1 MENMQLIKELIGLVI
16 PKVSSDLF
24 SENIYE
30 ELDDILNQENYTDN
44 REGLLRRL
52 SEATKKRRKVSNNY
66 KKRIKKVTYRI
77 LLENT
82 TDENE
87 KDKIIEQTLIPN
99 EADIDVNLRQ
109 LDKAEDNSSQI
120 TLLSLQNFQTDKG
133 KLLGSLNNKTVH
145 TNITSDGLVN
155 SIQQVDNAVLT
166 NETRDKIADEY
177 IYKEVYDENSLFQ
190 KDDYEFEDI
199 EDTEPPNNTLGLT
212 GMDLDSINSIELLSD
227 LMDENGT
234 LIEYFSSIEYIEFN
248 ESAYEDHLLTQMGGE
263 FLEHLNATN
272 YTVMDIQVEEREIIK
287 TANESSNTLRNL
299 GDNWDSSY
307 YGQKKISNVKSIFDK
322 SFLGLSMKKYTET
335 INYPHNGKIYVE
347 TVFSLGA
354 LKYTIDKQEQYSN
367 NHILIKNT
375 NCLGNDLIE
384 LISDKLSD
392 KALFDQFLNS
402 LNSFSN
408 KIYPIFIPQNY
419 SDIFEGF
426 IEFTKN
432 RSNIY
437 ETFNFLYNS
446 IIKYHQDMNKTL
458 EDLKGN
464 KIESLSNVRNSI
476 KGEYTNYIDSMVNK
490 AELFKQKSVV
500 LLEKIYNTTK
510 ERISIYI
517 GQMV

>member
-1 MENMQLIKELIGLVI
+1 M
-16 PKVSSDLF
+16 
-24 SENIYE
+24 
-30 ELDDILNQENYTDN
+30 
-44 REGLLRRL
+44 
-52 SEATKKRRKVSNNY
+52 
-66 KKRIKKVTYRI
+66 
-77 LLENT
+77 
-82 TDENE
+82 
-87 KDKIIEQTLIPN
+87 
-99 EADIDVNLRQ
+99 
-109 LDKAEDNSSQI
+109 
-120 TLLSLQNFQTDKG
+120 
-133 KLLGSLNNKTVH
+133 
-145 TNITSDGLVN
+145 
-155 SIQQVDNAVLT
+155 
-166 NETRDKIADEY
+166 
-177 IYKEVYDENSLFQ
+177 FQ

>member
-177 IYKEVYDENSLFQ
+177 IYK
-190 KDDYEFEDI
+190 
-199 EDTEPPNNTLGLT
+199 
-212 GMDLDSINSIELLSD
+212 
-227 LMDENGT
+227 
-234 LIEYFSSIEYIEFN
+234 
-248 ESAYEDHLLTQMGGE
+248 
-263 FLEHLNATN
+263 
-272 YTVMDIQVEEREIIK
+272 
-287 TANESSNTLRNL
+287 
-299 GDNWDSSY
+299 
-307 YGQKKISNVKSIFDK
+307 
-322 SFLGLSMKKYTET
+322 
-335 INYPHNGKIYVE
+335 
-347 TVFSLGA
+347 
-354 LKYTIDKQEQYSN
+354 
-367 NHILIKNT
+367 
-375 NCLGNDLIE
+375 
-384 LISDKLSD
+384 
-392 KALFDQFLNS
+392 
-402 LNSFSN
+402 
-408 KIYPIFIPQNY
+408 
-419 SDIFEGF
+419 
-426 IEFTKN
+426 
-432 RSNIY
+432 
-437 ETFNFLYNS
+437 
-446 IIKYHQDMNKTL
+446 
-458 EDLKGN
+458 
-464 KIESLSNVRNSI
+464 
-476 KGEYTNYIDSMVNK
+476 
-490 AELFKQKSVV
+490 
-500 LLEKIYNTTK
+500 
-510 ERISIYI
+510 
-517 GQMV
+517 